1 MCFITFGLDPKNYLC
16 RIVIQIPAI
25 PVSYPM
31 KELQHLNK
39 YFKKYRFKL
48 LVGIVITMIARIFQ
62 LVMPS
67 YVKKS
72 IEVVERFIGNDILK
86 AEAKEMLLE
95 YILIIVGAALLSGF
109 FTFLMRQT
117 IINVSRY
124 IEYDLKNEVFDHYQ
138 LLSLNFYKKNRT
150 GDLMNRISEDVN
162 QVRLYGGPAI
172 MYGIQTLTLFVCL
185 VPLMFI
191 KAPVLAL
198 YALLPLPILSVLIY
212 QISKIIH
219 KRSTIVQE
227 FLSNLSTFTQESF
240 SGISVIKAYALEPK
254 VNAELKYLA
263 LDGKNKSMDLA
274 KVNAWFFPL
283 MILLIGISNIFVIY
297 VGGKQ
302 YIDGEIASIGII
314 AEFILYVNMLTWP
327 VAVVGWV
334 TSIVQRAEASQK
346 RINQFL
352 QEEPNIVST
361 VKEETPIKGKIE
373 FKNVTFT
380 YEDTNITALNN
391 ISFTIN
397 KGETVAILGKTGSGK
412 STILDLIARL
422 YDIESGEIL
431 IDDIPIKQLN
441 LQSLRQSIGAVPQ
454 DAFLFSDTIKNN
466 IKFGKENSTDEEII
480 AVAKKAVVHENIMG
494 FNKQYETILGER
506 GITLSGG
513 QKQRVS
519 IARALLKDPQIYL
532 FDDCLSAVDTET
544 EEEILNQL
552 KKESKN
558 KTTLIVSHRVSSAKN
573 ADKIIVLEAGKLI
586 QEGTHEELNS
596 VEGYYKELYMHQL
609 SEKEK

>member
-1 MCFITFGLDPKNYLC
+1 
-16 RIVIQIPAI
+16 
-25 PVSYPM
+25 M
-31 KELQHLNK
+31 KELKHLNK
-39 YFKKYRFKL
+39 YFKKYGLKL
-48 LVGIVITMIARIFQ
+48 FVGVIITIVARVFQ

-67 YVKKS
+67 YVNKS
-72 IEVVERFIGNDILK
+72 IEVVENYIKEELLLT
-86 AEAKEMLLE
+86 EAREMLLE

-117 IINVSRY
+117 IINISRY

-138 LLSLNFYKKNRT
+138 LLSLNFYKQNRT
-150 GDLMNRISEDVN
+150 GDLMNRISEDIN

-172 MYGIQTLTLFVCL
+172 MYGIQTLTLFACL

-191 KAPVLAL
+191 KAPTLAM

-219 KRSTIVQE
+219 RRSTIVQE
-227 FLSNLSTFTQESF
+227 FLSTLSTFTQESF

-254 VNAELKYLA
+254 INAELKTLA
-263 LDGKNKSMDLA
+263 LEGKEKSMALA
-274 KVNAWFFPL
+274 RVNAWFFPL

-297 VGGKQ
+297 IGGQQ
-302 YIDGEIASIGII
+302 YIKGEIATIGII
-314 AEFILYVNMLTWP
+314 AEFIIYVNMLTWP

-346 RINQFL
+346 RINEFL
-352 QEEPNIVST
+352 QERPNIVNT
-361 VKEETPIKGKIE
+361 ATEETEIEGKIE

-380 YEDTNITALNN
+380 YEDTNIVALKN

-397 KGETVAILGKTGSGK
+397 KGETVAIIGKTGSGK

-422 YDIESGEIL
+422 YDIDSGEIL
-431 IDDIPIKQLN
+431 IDDAPIKELN
-441 LQSLRQSIGAVPQ
+441 LNSLRKSIGAVPQ
-454 DAFLFSDTIKNN
+454 DAFLFSDSIKNN
-466 IKFGKENSTDEEII
+466 IKFGKEDSTDEEII
-480 AVAKKAVVHENIMG
+480 EVAKKAVVHDNIMG
-494 FNKQYETILGER
+494 FTHQYDTVLGER
-506 GITLSGG
+506 GLTLSGG

-519 IARALLKDPQIYL
+519 IARALLKDPKIYL

-552 KKESKN
+552 KKESHN

-573 ADKIIVLEAGKLI
+573 ADRILILDEGKLL

-596 VEGYYKELYMHQL
+596 VEGYYKELYSDQL

>member
-1 MCFITFGLDPKNYLC
+1 
-16 RIVIQIPAI
+16 
-25 PVSYPM
+25 M
-31 KELQHLNK
+31 KELKHLNK

-48 LVGIVITMIARIFQ
+48 LVGIIITMIARIFQ

-72 IEVVERFIGNDILK
+72 IEVVEGFIGNDILK
-86 AEAKEMLLE
+86 GEAKEMLLE

-227 FLSNLSTFTQESF
+227 FLSSLSTFTQESF

-254 VNAELKYLA
+254 VNTELKNLA

-297 VGGKQ
+297 IGGKQ

-352 QEEPNIVST
+352 QEEPNIIST
-361 VKEETPIKGKIE
+361 VNKETPIKGKIE

-422 YDIESGEIL
+422 YDIDSGEIL
-431 IDDIPIKQLN
+431 IDDVPIKELN

-466 IKFGKENSTDEEII
+466 IKFGKEKSTDEEII

-494 FNKQYETILGER
+494 FTKQYETILGER

-573 ADKIIVLEAGKLI
+573 ADKILVLEGGKLM
-586 QEGTHEELNS
+586 QEGTHDELNS
-596 VEGYYKELYMHQL
+596 IEGYYKELYMHQL